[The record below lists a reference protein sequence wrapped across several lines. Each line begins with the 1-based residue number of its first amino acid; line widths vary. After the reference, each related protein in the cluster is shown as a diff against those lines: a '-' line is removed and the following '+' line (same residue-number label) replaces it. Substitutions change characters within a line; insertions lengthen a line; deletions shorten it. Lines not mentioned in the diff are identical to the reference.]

1 MEIFRKSV
9 EKSLTD
15 RIILDKEVDSPS
27 MDGFIQEKK
36 EELERLIL
44 QSKKLEEKLR
54 KKVKKK
60 EKLEKVDDLM
70 GDPRKKI
77 ITIMIL
83 LSIIIVILFGIE
95 YTEMII
101 ETVILTFLTNFIVIY
116 LFLYLKID
124 ARIKRTKNKI
134 TKVNKETND
143 VKRAIFMRKTENL
156 LETGNEEIKKGNFL
170 QAYQIFLRASAIASA
185 NDIKEKKKVIN
196 SQIGVAKSRQNQ
208 EILNQL
214 KSLLEIGYSLIDR
227 NNFKEALKKFDDALE
242 VVKKMFDSSKK
253 SQIIQK
259 VHEGFDATYVG
270 IINEFLEKGNGLR
283 AQKMF
288 DKALEVFK
296 KADNVALEVVKKMFD
311 SSKKSQIIQKVHED
325 FNATYVGMIN
335 EFLEKGNG
343 LRAQKMFDKALE
355 DFKKADNVSNAM
367 YSSSEKGQMINK
379 THNNFDIT
387 YCDMIEE
394 ITEAGNQIRKQMQ
407 YYEAIQKFEVASKI
421 AEKIYDSDKKRTEI
435 NKIKSLIHKSRISK
449 IKNTILN
456 LGTKYTRLQIVEI
469 SEECGESEDLIIST
483 VKAMIESNE
492 IYARYF
498 ESSKSVV
505 YDQQA
510 NIREIDELMGTFR
523 EWEEGK
529 VGKIEESDYRRDLK
543 KE

>member
-1 MEIFRKSV
+1 
-9 EKSLTD
+9 
-15 RIILDKEVDSPS
+15 
-27 MDGFIQEKK
+27 
-36 EELERLIL
+36 
-44 QSKKLEEKLR
+44 
-54 KKVKKK
+54 
-60 EKLEKVDDLM
+60 
-70 GDPRKKI
+70 
-77 ITIMIL
+77 
-83 LSIIIVILFGIE
+83 
-95 YTEMII
+95 
-101 ETVILTFLTNFIVIY
+101 
-116 LFLYLKID
+116 
-124 ARIKRTKNKI
+124 
-134 TKVNKETND
+134 
-143 VKRAIFMRKTENL
+143 
-156 LETGNEEIKKGNFL
+156 
-170 QAYQIFLRASAIASA
+170 
-185 NDIKEKKKVIN
+185 
-196 SQIGVAKSRQNQ
+196 
-208 EILNQL
+208 
-214 KSLLEIGYSLIDR
+214 
-227 NNFKEALKKFDDALE
+227 
-242 VVKKMFDSSKK
+242 
-253 SQIIQK
+253 
-259 VHEGFDATYVG
+259 
-270 IINEFLEKGNGLR
+270 
-283 AQKMF
+283 MF

-325 FNATYVGMIN
+325 FNATYVRMIN